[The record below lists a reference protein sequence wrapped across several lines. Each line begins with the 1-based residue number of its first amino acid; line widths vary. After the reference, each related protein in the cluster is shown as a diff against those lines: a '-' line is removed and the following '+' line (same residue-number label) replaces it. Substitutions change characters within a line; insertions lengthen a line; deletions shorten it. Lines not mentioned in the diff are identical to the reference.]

1 MRLTGQESAT
11 TGSTRPTAVGRRYRM
26 PTAKRPFAA
35 CGKLTSILDESAETQ
50 GVHNYDG
57 TRRSRFYRTFRP
69 NSKWLCCHW
78 WAPPVIS
85 PELINVI
92 AQRSETRFR
101 PASSEAIVQLQTLG
115 LSGDVVDF
123 YRRYEPAECAEIDDV
138 RLWPISEVVAENR
151 SYVPG
156 ANLVGHGFV
165 VFATTVFGDAYCF
178 DISEDGPPIVLMS
191 HEVNYEDMSV
201 AKIKA
206 LRKLIASNLDAF
218 LDAFAAGSLDMAPKE
233 EQG

>member
-1 MRLTGQESAT
+1 MT
-11 TGSTRPTAVGRRYRM
+11 
-26 PTAKRPFAA
+26 
-35 CGKLTSILDESAETQ
+35 
-50 GVHNYDG
+50 
-57 TRRSRFYRTFRP
+57 
-69 NSKWLCCHW
+69 
-78 WAPPVIS
+78 S

-92 AQRSETRFR
+92 AQRSETRLR
-101 PASSEAIVQLQTLG
+101 PASSEAIAQLQTLG
-115 LSGDVVDF
+115 LTGGVVDF

-178 DISEDGPPIVLMS
+178 DFSEDGPPVVLMS

-206 LRKLIASNLDAF
+206 LRKPIASNLDAF
-218 LDAFAAGSLDMAPKE
+218 LDAFAAGSLDMAPME
-233 EQG
+233 E

>member
-1 MRLTGQESAT
+1 
-11 TGSTRPTAVGRRYRM
+11 
-26 PTAKRPFAA
+26 
-35 CGKLTSILDESAETQ
+35 
-50 GVHNYDG
+50 
-57 TRRSRFYRTFRP
+57 
-69 NSKWLCCHW
+69 
-78 WAPPVIS
+78 
-85 PELINVI
+85 VI
-92 AQRSETRFR
+92 AQRSETRLR

-115 LSGDVVDF
+115 LNGGVVDF

-178 DISEDGPPIVLMS
+178 DLSEDGPPVVLMS
-191 HEVNYEDMSV
+191 HEVNYESMSV

-206 LRKLIASNLDAF
+206 LRKPIASNLDAF
-218 LDAFAAGSLDMAPKE
+218 LDAFAAGSLDMTPME
-233 EQG
+233 E